1 MIIAMERN
9 LNRITFNSNQMNGQ
23 PCIRGMRLT
32 VKRVLEIVSI
42 YQSRQEIFQ
51 EFPEL
56 EEDDIKQSLEY
67 VSLLLQDKIIPLSY
81 DSSIIKG
88 KLPVGHSY

>member
-1 MIIAMERN
+1 MERN
-9 LNRITFNSNQMNGQ
+9 FNRITFDSNQMNGQ

-32 VKRVLEIVSI
+32 VKRILEIVSI

-56 EEDDIKQSLEY
+56 EEDDIKQALEY
-67 VSLLLQDKIIPLSY
+67 ASLLLQDKTIPISR
-81 DSSIIKG
+81 
-88 KLPVGHSY
+88 VA

>member
-67 VSLLLQDKIIPLSY
+67 VSLLLQDKII

>member
-1 MIIAMERN
+1 MERKF
-9 LNRITFNSNQMNGQ
+9 NRITFDSNKMNGQ

-32 VKRVLEIVSI
+32 VKRVLEIVSL
-42 YQSRQEIFQ
+42 YHSRQEIFH

-67 VSLLLQDKIIPLSY
+67 ASLLIHDKIIPMSM
-81 DSSIIKG
+81 
-88 KLPVGHSY
+88 VA

>member
-67 VSLLLQDKIIPLSY
+67 VSLLLQENFTRLVQNISL
-81 DSSIIKG
+81 
-88 KLPVGHSY
+88 